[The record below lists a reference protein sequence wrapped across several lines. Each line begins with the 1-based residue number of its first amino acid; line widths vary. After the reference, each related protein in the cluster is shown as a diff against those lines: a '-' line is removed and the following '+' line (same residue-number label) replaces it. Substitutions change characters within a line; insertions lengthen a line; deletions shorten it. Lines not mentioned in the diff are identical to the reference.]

1 MGRGASFA
9 FSIKSSAFREGN
21 PIPTRYTCWGA
32 NISPPLEWGGAPA
45 NTRAYVLVMDN
56 PDAPAHG
63 RVHWVLFNIP
73 PDTTQLAEGL
83 SRNGVLSELGGARQG
98 KNHLGRIGY
107 DGPCPPPG
115 PIRRY
120 VFRLHALD
128 APLDLEMGASL
139 EDVERALQGH
149 SLASVK
155 LAGTALH
162 QGG

>member
-9 FSIKSSAFREGN
+9 FAIKSSAFREGQ

-45 NTRAYVLVMDN
+45 NTRAYVLLMDN
-56 PDAPAHG
+56 PDAPTHG
-63 RVHWVLFNIP
+63 RVHWVLYDLP
-73 PDTTQLAEGL
+73 PETTALPEGV
-83 SRNGVLSELGGARQG
+83 SRSGALPELGGAKQG

-115 PIRRY
+115 PVRRY
-120 VFRLHALD
+120 VFKLHALD
-128 APLDLEMGASL
+128 APLGVDMGAQI
-139 EDVERALQGH
+139 EEVERALAGH
-149 SLASVK
+149 SLATAK
-155 LAGTALH
+155 LVGTGLH